1 LTATGKPDCVQAV
14 HGLSNL
20 RVIDLTTGIA
30 GPYCTKMF
38 ADAGADVIKV
48 EAPAGDPLRSW
59 SATGSDLQG
68 RDGALFRF
76 LNTSKRSVVAAG
88 GDPEIAALMTG
99 ADLVVESP
107 GQGLLAGDDL
117 LERHPSLVRLTISPF
132 GRHGPYADRPWTEF
146 TLQAESGSLGRR
158 GLPAQP
164 PVQAGGRI
172 TDWVGGTFA
181 AVAALAAVQRAQ
193 HSGQG
198 EDIDFSLH
206 ECLTIA
212 GCTYADLM
220 QRLSGQP
227 LRVPHRTVEIPSI
240 EPTANGWV
248 GFNTNSKAQYQAFLH
263 LIERPDL
270 LDDAGLAAVASRKTR
285 MDEWNELVRAY
296 TRQHP
301 TAEIVAKASKLRI
314 PVAPVCDGASVVEHE
329 HFQARG
335 VFVPNPDGTF
345 IQPRP
350 PYLING
356 SSPAIRSKAPS
367 LGEHSGRIEPRPA
380 RRAGE
385 PGQGKLPLEGIRVLD
400 CTAWWAGPT
409 ATQMLAVLGADV
421 IHLESIQRID
431 GMRMIALIFGQREQ
445 WWEQSTVYLSA
456 NTNKRN
462 LTLDLA
468 HPTGLQLAKQIM
480 AQCDVVVENFS
491 PRVFEKFGLG
501 WDAVHQLNPRTILVR
516 MPAFGLDG
524 PWRDNV
530 GFAQTMEQISGMAW
544 ITGHVDDQP
553 RIPQGPCDPLAGMNA
568 AFATLV
574 ALAERE
580 VTGEGSLVEGPMV
593 EGALNAGAE
602 QIVEYSA
609 YGASMQRDGN
619 HSPWAAPQG
628 VYACRG
634 VEHWLAV
641 SVATDEQWDAL
652 VKVVA
657 DPAWAGDATLATFA
671 GRRAAEDRLDAG
683 LSAWAADR
691 DLDDAVATLIASGVP
706 AAPVVD
712 SRLTSHHPQ
721 LLARNFYETVDHPV
735 VGPQPLST
743 VPFRFASQERSGRP
757 WLRRRAPLLGE
768 HNREILEEILGLT
781 DEELSSLE
789 ADGVIGTVPID

>member
-1 LTATGKPDCVQAV
+1 
-14 HGLSNL
+14 
-20 RVIDLTTGIA
+20 
-30 GPYCTKMF
+30 M
-38 ADAGADVIKV
+38 
-48 EAPAGDPLRSW
+48 
-59 SATGSDLQG
+59 
-68 RDGALFRF
+68 
-76 LNTSKRSVVAAG
+76 
-88 GDPEIAALMTG
+88 
-99 ADLVVESP
+99 
-107 GQGLLAGDDL
+107 
-117 LERHPSLVRLTISPF
+117 LERYPALVRLSISPF
-132 GRHGPYADRPWTEF
+132 GRRGPYADRPWTEF

-158 GLPAQP
+158 GLPSQP

-193 HSGQG
+193 HLGQG

-227 LRVPHRTVEIPSI
+227 LRIPHRTVEIPSI

-248 GFNTNSKAQYQAFLH
+248 GFNTNSRAQYQAFLN

-270 LDDAGLAAVASRKTR
+270 LDDAELASVAGRKSR
-285 MDEWNELVRAY
+285 MDEWNELVRSY
-296 TRQHP
+296 TRAHP
-301 TAEIVAKASKLRI
+301 TEEIVSRASRLRI

-329 HFQARG
+329 HFRARG
-335 VFVPNPDGTF
+335 VFVNNPDGTF

-356 SSPAIRSKAPS
+356 SSPEIRSKAPS
-367 LGEHSGRIEPRPA
+367 LGEHTGRIEPRPGD
-380 RRAGE
+380 RPTRSSTERAG
-385 PGQGKLPLEGIRVLD
+385 LPLEGVRVLD

-409 ATQMLAVLGADV
+409 ATQMLANLGADV

-431 GMRMIALIFGQREQ
+431 GMRMIALIFGPREC

-468 HPTGLQLAKQIM
+468 NPVGLDLARKLI
-480 AQCDVVVENFS
+480 ASCDVVVENFS

-501 WDAVHQLNPRTILVR
+501 WDAVHELNPRTILVR

-609 YGASMQRDGN
+609 YGALMQRQGN
-619 HSPWAAPQG
+619 RSPWASPQG

-634 VEHWLAV
+634 VEQWLAL
-641 SVATDEQWDAL
+641 SVATDEQWGAL
-652 VKVVA
+652 VEILGR
-657 DPAWAGDATLATFA
+657 PAWASDPSLATVE
-671 GRRAAEDRLDAG
+671 GRRSAEDRIDAALG
-683 LSAWAADR
+683 AWAADQE
-691 DLDDAVATLIASGVP
+691 LEAAVSRLVAAGVP

-735 VGPQPLST
+735 VGSQPLST
-743 VPFRFASQERSGRP
+743 VPFRFASRERTGEP

-768 HNREILEEILGLT
+768 HNSEILQEILGLT
-781 DEELSSLE
+781 DEDLASL
-789 ADGVIGTVPID
+789 DKQGVIGTAPID